1 MTELINRTEITN
13 LTWSVPEC
21 ARLETECARLKLSYA
36 AAVNRFF
43 ATGYRLN
50 DAEHRKL
57 KTAAENAR
65 IRWEAARLLLER
77 HQRVKEHQA
86 S

>member
-1 MTELINRTEITN
+1 MQALLQADRPNF
-13 LTWSVPEC
+13 TWSVPEC
-21 ARLETECARLKLSYA
+21 SRLVTECDRLRQLYV

-65 IRWEAARLLLER
+65 IRWEAARVLLER
-77 HQRVKEHQA
+77 HQRIKEHQA

>member
-1 MTELINRTEITN
+1 MQPQLQVHIPN

-21 ARLETECARLKLSYA
+21 AHLVTECDRLKQLYV
-36 AAVNRFF
+36 AAVDRFF
-43 ATGYRLN
+43 DTGYTLN

-65 IRWEAARLLLER
+65 IRWEAARVLLEQ
-77 HQRVKEHQA
+77 HQRTGFQG

>member
-1 MTELINRTEITN
+1 MQALLQADIQN
-13 LTWSVPEC
+13 LPWSVPEC
-21 ARLETECARLKLSYA
+21 SHLVTECDRLRQLYVA
-36 AAVNRFF
+36 TVNRFF

-65 IRWEAARLLLER
+65 IRWEAARVLLER
-77 HQRVKEHQA
+77 HQRIKEHQA